1 MRSPQV
7 LSYIIIFMFAQFT
20 FRLLHSYNFNYNFKL
35 FCLFLKS
42 RNKDSKLASFVSI
55 IARIYVAL
63 KMELKTLI
71 LNQKNNKLT
80 FMYFQGKKNH
90 LKTKITDLIQ

>member
-20 FRLLHSYNFNYNFKL
+20 FRLLHSYNFKL